1 MRRSI
6 VITVAAGLALAST
19 GAILLSDGSS
29 TGHRAS
35 SAAHAETPG
44 RLNPEPGATP
54 LAPKSSRFGNI
65 QLTSGQESVEPARL
79 NAEGASP
86 IPVATAST
94 PSSYTQLTAAEGE
107 QPKSSRRYV
116 PTATTPPNPATA
128 ASPVTRQPAPA
139 PSRSGLPA
147 NLDDAISRLKSGT
160 PAPSPAQAPAPPA
173 AESRTPAPS
182 PARFGPSAWQAAGQR
197 PASNGTEVPSVATR
211 PEREDVGPVANG
223 AARLSTAPVPEPPAV
238 VDSEPATEQPASTSR
253 RFAPSTT
260 APETPRFN
268 PSSGTPSGT
277 VQTTRPQVGNAAPSP
292 AEHSTSNQRL
302 FAVSSPTV
310 SIETIGPKAIVLG
323 KPSTYRLVAKNS
335 GTADARQIS
344 VNLVVPDNVEVAS
357 ANASVGNAQV
367 GSPESP
373 LTWQIP
379 VLPGGSGAELELEVI
394 AHTSRHFELGA
405 NVIYSEMLSSASIAV
420 LEPKLSL
427 AIEGPRDMRYGET
440 SLFKLVATN
449 TGTGPAEEVSIT
461 IMPIKEG
468 QEPTTIDTIGTIA
481 ARQNKVIELELT
493 AKQAGTLRIDA
504 QTTASGD
511 LKADARHQV
520 MVRRAK
526 LELAAS
532 GPSIRYAATEAEFQL
547 SLRNRGD
554 AEARNVEIEA
564 QLPEG
569 ARFVKASEGGRLD
582 EANRRIVWQ
591 LNQLAMGAELDL
603 QATCVLETEGEN
615 QLIAKVTSEGESELS
630 HRVTTRVESVADLTL
645 DVSDPKGPIP
655 VGEEVTY
662 EFKLVNRGTKAA
674 QGVRLSVRFAESM
687 VPTSIVGGEG
697 AIDTHHVRLEPIAQI
712 GPGEERIVQ
721 VKAKAAQQGNHVF
734 RTEVVCEDSDIKL
747 AAEQTTRFYG
757 NSIEGRSQTL
767 EARHPAPIT
776 PPTSRFR

>member
-29 TGHRAS
+29 TGPRAT
-35 SAAHAETPG
+35 SAAHAGTPG
-44 RLNPEPGATP
+44 RLNPEPGAMP
-54 LAPKSSRFGNI
+54 LAPNSSRYGNI
-65 QLTSGQESVEPARL
+65 QLTGGQESVEPGRL
-79 NAEGASP
+79 HAEGATA
-86 IPVATAST
+86 IPVAPAST

-116 PTATTPPNPATA
+116 PTATTPPAANPAT
-128 ASPVTRQPAPA
+128 SPATSQPTT
-139 PSRSGLPA
+139 PSSGLPT

-160 PAPSPAQAPAPPA
+160 PAP
-173 AESRTPAPS
+173 TPAEVPPRPTTDS
-182 PARFGPSAWQAAGQR
+182 PTPAVTPDRFGPSAWQAAGQR
-197 PASNGTEVPSVATR
+197 GTSDGGNVPSVATR
-211 PEREDVGPVANG
+211 PEREEVGPVANG
-223 AARLSTAPVPEPPAV
+223 AARLSSAPTPEPPAV
-238 VDSEPATEQPASTSR
+238 VDSEPATEQPSSTLR
-253 RFAPSTT
+253 RFTPSATV
-260 APETPRFN
+260 PETPRFA
-268 PSSGTPSGT
+268 PSSGS
-277 VQTTRPQVGNAAPSP
+277 QVGNTAPTP
-292 AEHSTSNQRL
+292 AEHSTGNQRL

-310 SIETIGPKAIVLG
+310 TVETIGPKSIVLG
-323 KPSTYRLVAKNS
+323 KPTTYRLVAKNN
-335 GTADARQIS
+335 GQADARKIS
-344 VNLVVPDNVEVAS
+344 VALVLPENVELTGAQ
-357 ANASVGNAQV
+357 ASVGNAEM
-367 GSPESP
+367 GSSQSP
-373 LTWQIP
+373 LIWQIP
-379 VLPGGSGAELELEVI
+379 VLPGRSEAELELQVTT
-394 AHTSRHFELGA
+394 HTSRHFELGA

-449 TGTGPAEEVSIT
+449 TGTGPAEQVSIT

-468 QEPTTIDTIGTIA
+468 QQPTTIDAIGTIA
-481 ARQNKVIELELT
+481 AGQNKVIELELT

-504 QTTASGD
+504 QTTANGD
-511 LKADARHQV
+511 LKADAGHQV

-532 GPSIRYAATEAEFQL
+532 GPSIRYAATEAVFQL
-547 SLRNRGD
+547 SLRNSGD

-591 LNQLAMGAELDL
+591 LNQLEMGAELDL
-603 QATCVLETEGEN
+603 QATCVLEAEGEN
-615 QLIAKVTSEGESELS
+615 QLIAKVISEGESELS
-630 HRVTTRVESVADLTL
+630 HRVTTRVESVADLKL
-645 DVSDPKGPIP
+645 HVSDPKGPIP

-687 VPTSIVGGEG
+687 QPTSIVGGQGE
-697 AIDTHHVRLEPIAQI
+697 IDTHHVRLEAIPQI
-712 GPGEERIVQ
+712 GPGEERVVQ
-721 VKAKAAQQGNHVF
+721 VKAKAGQQGNHVF
-734 RTEVVCEDSDIKL
+734 RTEVVCEDNDIKL

-767 EARHPAPIT
+767 EARQPAPNT